1 MADLKEL
8 LAQKAALDQKIIEV
22 QRAARDSAIADV
34 RRLMAEHGLSV
45 ADIGT
50 RGTGGKSGPRKGS
63 RQKVAAKYRDPA
75 NGNAWSGRGLQPNW
89 LRAAVANGRK
99 LSDFAI

>member
-34 RRLMAEHGLSV
+34 RRLMADHGLSV
-45 ADIGT
+45 ADIGI
-50 RGTGGKSGPRKGS
+50 RGNVGPRKGT
-63 RQKVAAKYRDPA
+63 RQKVAAKYRDIA
-75 NGNAWSGRGLQPNW
+75 TGDAWSGRGLQPKW
-89 LRAAVANGRK
+89 LRAALANGRK
-99 LSDFAI
+99 LSDFAV